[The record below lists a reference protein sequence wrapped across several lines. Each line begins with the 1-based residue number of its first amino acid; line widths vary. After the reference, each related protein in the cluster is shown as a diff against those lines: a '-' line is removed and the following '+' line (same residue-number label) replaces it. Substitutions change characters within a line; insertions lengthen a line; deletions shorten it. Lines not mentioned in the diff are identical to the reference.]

1 MRAAEL
7 ETNTPEGG
15 PGATRLPR
23 GTAAPIRLAGKAL
36 AWTNGVIAT
45 VAAVAVV
52 AAGIVMTEEA
62 MVRYFLHQAA
72 DWQDETAIFLLVGAT
87 FLSAAYVQSRR
98 GHVAIE
104 AVGGLL
110 PKGVERVR
118 RWMADLVSFLFCGF
132 FAWKSWVLCHE
143 AWVEGYATFS
153 SWAPPL
159 WIPYLAMSVGMTLL
173 TLQIALQLL
182 APQPLDAST
191 QASGKGHAHGHG

>member
-7 ETNTPEGG
+7 DKG
-15 PGATRLPR
+15 PGAARLPR
-23 GTAAPIRLAGKAL
+23 GASAPIRWAGMAL
-36 AWTNGVIAT
+36 AWTNRIIAT

-62 MVRYFLHQAA
+62 LARYFLHQSS

-110 PKGVERVR
+110 PAGVEHVR
-118 RWMADLVSFLFCGF
+118 RRVADLISFLFCGF
-132 FAWKSWVLCHE
+132 FSWKSWVLCHE

-159 WIPYLAMSVGMTLL
+159 WIPYLAMSAGMTLL
-173 TLQIALQLL
+173 TLQLALQLL
-182 APQPLDAST
+182 APQAGDDPME
-191 QASGKGHAHGHG
+191 GRAHGHG

>member
-1 MRAAEL
+1 MRAAGL
-7 ETNTPEGG
+7 DTNTPEGG
-15 PGATRLPR
+15 PGAARLPR
-23 GTAAPIRLAGKAL
+23 GAPAPLRWAGKL
-36 AWTNGVIAT
+36 LSWTNRAIAT

-110 PKGVERVR
+110 PKGVERAR
-118 RWMADLVSFLFCGF
+118 RWVADLISFLFCGF

-173 TLQIALQLL
+173 TLQIAVQVL
-182 APQPLDAST
+182 APQPVDDPME
-191 QASGKGHAHGHG
+191 GRAHGHG

>member
-1 MRAAEL
+1 MRGAEL
-7 ETNTPEGG
+7 DKG
-15 PGATRLPR
+15 PAAARLPR
-23 GTAAPIRLAGKAL
+23 GTPAPIRLAGKAL
-36 AWTNGVIAT
+36 AFLNHAIAV

-52 AAGIVMTEEA
+52 AAGVVMTEEA
-62 MVRYFLHQAA
+62 MVRYFLHASA

-110 PKGVERVR
+110 PVRVESAR
-118 RWMADLVSFLFCGF
+118 RWVADLLSFFFCGF
-132 FAWKSWVLCHE
+132 FTWKSWILWHE

-159 WIPYLAMSVGMTLL
+159 WIPYLAMSVGMSLL
-173 TLQIALQLL
+173 TLQIALQVL
-182 APQPLDAST
+182 APAPVEPP
-191 QASGKGHAHGHG
+191 KEGHAHGHG

>member
-1 MRAAEL
+1 MRAAGL
-7 ETNTPEGG
+7 ETKRPK
-15 PGATRLPR
+15 
-23 GTAAPIRLAGKAL
+23 GTAGPIRLAGKAL
-36 AWTNGVIAT
+36 DWTNRVIAT

-62 MVRYFLHQAA
+62 MVRYFLRQAA

-110 PKGVERVR
+110 PARVERAR
-118 RWMADLVSFLFCGF
+118 RRVADLISLLFCGF
-132 FAWKSWVLCHE
+132 FAWKSWVLCQE
-143 AWVEGYATFS
+143 AWTEGYATFS

-159 WIPYLAMSVGMTLL
+159 WIPYSAMSLGMTLL

-182 APQPLDAST
+182 APQAADNPA
-191 QASGKGHAHGHG
+191 GHSMEGRGHGHG